1 MSEQS
6 EEQGKWYVVHTYS
19 GYENKVKANIE
30 KTVENRNFGDF
41 IHEVK
46 VPMREQI
53 EIKDGKRKSVM
64 RKIYPGYVLV
74 KMKMTDEAWYA
85 VRNTRGVTGFVGPGS
100 KPIPLT
106 DEEIRIM
113 GVEHVAVKINVEV
126 GDNIRVIFG
135 PLENF
140 IGVVEEIYPDKQKVK
155 VAVSMFG
162 RDTPIELRFDQ
173 IQKI

>member
-1 MSEQS
+1 
-6 EEQGKWYVVHTYS
+6 
-19 GYENKVKANIE
+19 
-30 KTVENRNFGDF
+30 
-41 IHEVK
+41 
-46 VPMREQI
+46 
-53 EIKDGKRKSVM
+53 
-64 RKIYPGYVLV
+64 
-74 KMKMTDEAWYA
+74 
-85 VRNTRGVTGFVGPGS
+85 VGPGS

-113 GVEHVAVKINVEV
+113 GVEQVAYKINVEV

-140 IGVVEEIYPDKQKVK
+140 IGVVEEIYPDKQKLK

-162 RDTPIELRFDQ
+162 RDTPIELRYEQ